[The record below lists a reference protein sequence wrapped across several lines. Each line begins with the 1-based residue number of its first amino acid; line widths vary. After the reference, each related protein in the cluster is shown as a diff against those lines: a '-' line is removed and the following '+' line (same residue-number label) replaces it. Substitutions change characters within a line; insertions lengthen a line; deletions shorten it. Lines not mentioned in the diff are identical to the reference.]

1 MAWVISN
8 WKGLVGGKK
17 WVGVSWMRTHRAHT
31 QALYTVTI
39 KHTAHHTLPGNC
51 LDIFIVETLTWKIQ
65 RLYHCD
71 NPVPYSLMRLLWIKR
86 NFVTLQKS
94 FCSLHVSGARYNIG
108 ICVCRSFFYFKSGR
122 KRWGLWVVLTVWE
135 KRWLPLPLSIRV
147 TMTGDGGENDF
158 GFCSDAPLWRITL
171 CCRVLAGPV
180 SLACVTCTSRRVSHN
195 NFVCAC
201 VCKCVRARERPCQWR
216 ICHACSLSRASQGSA
231 ALWLWSRRP
240 FRGDVQD
247 DAGSNKGWHP
257 EHPF

>member
-1 MAWVISN
+1 M
-8 WKGLVGGKK
+8 
-17 WVGVSWMRTHRAHT
+17 T
-31 QALYTVTI
+31 ALYL
-39 KHTAHHTLPGNC
+39 TASPGS
-51 LDIFIVETLTWKIQ
+51 LT
-65 RLYHCD
+65 
-71 NPVPYSLMRLLWIKR
+71 RLLWIKR

-122 KRWGLWVVLTVWE
+122 KKWGLWVVLAVWE

-171 CCRVLAGPV
+171 CCRLLAGPV

-201 VCKCVRARERPCQWR
+201 VCKCVCVPTREGGHANEGFVVHAPWAERARGAQRFDSGVDVRSEETCRTAQGQIKDDTQNTHFNYFIWLQQSSPGARQPTAQFRSSGYHQNVPCRVELTQ
-216 ICHACSLSRASQGSA
+216 L
-231 ALWLWSRRP
+231 L
-240 FRGDVQD
+240 
-247 DAGSNKGWHP
+247 
-257 EHPF
+257 